1 MPNQQLP
8 SRIRRIN
15 HTCLTSVVESFIT
28 FQGVLYQVDHKV
40 KKKNFNLVTTSN
52 YDDGYGNLPIV
63 PSVFQSPSWWVDI
76 DANIHMFIGISI
88 LSSYLG
94 IQDSS
99 VMMGNGSYDSVHV
112 VGIVDLKFTSKK
124 IVQLNNM

>member
-40 KKKNFNLVTTSN
+40 KKEE
-52 YDDGYGNLPIV
+52 
-63 PSVFQSPSWWVDI
+63 FQSCD
-76 DANIHMFIGISI
+76 
-88 LSSYLG
+88 Y
-94 IQDSS
+94 
-99 VMMGNGSYDSVHV
+99 
-112 VGIVDLKFTSKK
+112 
-124 IVQLNNM
+124 

>member
-1 MPNQQLP
+1 
-8 SRIRRIN
+8 
-15 HTCLTSVVESFIT
+15 
-28 FQGVLYQVDHKV
+28 
-40 KKKNFNLVTTSN
+40 
-52 YDDGYGNLPIV
+52 
-63 PSVFQSPSWWVDI
+63 
-76 DANIHMFIGISI
+76 MFIGISI

-99 VMMGNGSYDSVHV
+99 VMIGNGSYDSVHV

>member
-63 PSVFQSPSWWVDI
+63 PSVFQSPSW
-76 DANIHMFIGISI
+76 
-88 LSSYLG
+88 
-94 IQDSS
+94 
-99 VMMGNGSYDSVHV
+99 
-112 VGIVDLKFTSKK
+112 
-124 IVQLNNM
+124 